1 VLGQFRKIG
10 ESLRENQVD
19 AVCSPRLAHETE
31 AVLIL
36 VNSCKYFE
44 YLLISLRSNFLRI
57 NAFTIEAFMEFRQG
71 DIEASERSRRNLARF
86 ILGFRG
92 FGLRPCLIY

>member
-1 VLGQFRKIG
+1 
-10 ESLRENQVD
+10 
-19 AVCSPRLAHETE
+19 
-31 AVLIL
+31 
-36 VNSCKYFE
+36 
-44 YLLISLRSNFLRI
+44 
-57 NAFTIEAFMEFRQG
+57 MEFRQG